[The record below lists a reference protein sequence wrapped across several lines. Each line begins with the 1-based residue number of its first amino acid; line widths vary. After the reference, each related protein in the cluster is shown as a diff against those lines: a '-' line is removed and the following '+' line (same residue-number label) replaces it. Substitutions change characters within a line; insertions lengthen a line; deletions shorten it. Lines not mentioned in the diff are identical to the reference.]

1 MCGESL
7 NALGAPFSAYTH
19 EFGTANELRHAEETT
34 GNHADIGNLRKEW
47 AISANSNKHK
57 IYMSKTIFNKQL
69 FDEHVGIKRMRTLAN
84 HLIDRVLAGQQEAI
98 IKGLNI
104 NFESAN
110 LIMEHK
116 DMNK

>member
-1 MCGESL
+1 
-7 NALGAPFSAYTH
+7 
-19 EFGTANELRHAEETT
+19 
-34 GNHADIGNLRKEW
+34 
-47 AISANSNKHK
+47 
-57 IYMSKTIFNKQL
+57 MSKTIFNKQL
-69 FDEHVGIKRMRTLAN
+69 FDEHVESKMRTLAN